1 MKAKAEELS
10 RAFLEE
16 RLKDPSYLK
25 FYLEEQFRLSFG
37 SEIARVRKEKKLS
50 QEQLAKQCGLNSAA
64 ITKLEK
70 GEYHRVTLKL
80 LVQIAE
86 ALNQKI
92 TVQFQKRS

>member
-10 RAFLEE
+10 RAFLQE

-25 FYLEEQFRLSFG
+25 FYLEEQFRVSFG

-50 QEQLAKQCGLNSAA
+50 QEQLAKQCGLNGAA
-64 ITKLEK
+64 IAKLEK

-80 LVQIAE
+80 LVQVAE
-86 ALNQKI
+86 ALDQKI
-92 TVQFQKRS
+92 TVHFQKRS